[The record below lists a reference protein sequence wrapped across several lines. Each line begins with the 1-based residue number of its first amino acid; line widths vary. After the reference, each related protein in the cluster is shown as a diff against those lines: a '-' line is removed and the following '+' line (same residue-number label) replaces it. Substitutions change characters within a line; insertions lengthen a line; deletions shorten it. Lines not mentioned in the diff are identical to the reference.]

1 MIKIILNLALFLV
14 ISSCSILNFWA
25 DDEENLEEPRPLVD
39 IQPSVELD
47 RSWSRN
53 FNSDNELGNYRPGFS
68 GETILITSEEGELF
82 RVDVNRGNILQKD
95 KLNHSVSVS
104 NAVGFGKIVF
114 ADSKGSVHAYSLEDS
129 SFLWSSNVGSEILA
143 LPAIDAK
150 AVIVHTSG
158 GELVALNPS
167 SGEKIW
173 TYRSQLP
180 SLTVRGNSIPVV
192 ADNLVYA
199 TFDNGRIGVF
209 DIGSGF
215 SIWDGPISYK
225 EGTSELENLIDAD
238 SSPVIEGGLVFA
250 TNFQGNLTAFDP
262 SQRRAVWSTDAS
274 SFHSPLIIKGL
285 IIVLN
290 NDGSIISFS
299 GQTLSESWTNE
310 EYLRRGL
317 SNATEH
323 DGNVVFGD
331 IEGYLHVI
339 NPLTGRTVGREKI
352 SGNPIRYVSSR
363 GNQLFALDSELR
375 MFALN

>member
-1 MIKIILNLALFLV
+1 M
-14 ISSCSILNFWA
+14 
-25 DDEENLEEPRPLVD
+25 
-39 IQPSVELD
+39 
-47 RSWSRN
+47 
-53 FNSDNELGNYRPGFS
+53 
-68 GETILITSEEGELF
+68 
-82 RVDVNRGNILQKD
+82 
-95 KLNHSVSVS
+95 
-104 NAVGFGKIVF
+104 
-114 ADSKGSVHAYSLEDS
+114 EDS

-192 ADNLVYA
+192 SDNLVYA

-285 IIVLN
+285 IIVMN

>member
-25 DDEENLEEPRPLVD
+25 DHVENLEQPRPLVD

-47 RSWSRN
+47 KSWSRN

-68 GETILITSEEGELF
+68 GEIILITSQEGELF
-82 RVDVNRGNILQKD
+82 RVDASRGNILQKD

-114 ADSKGSVHAYSLEDS
+114 GDSKGSVHAYSLEDS

-192 ADNLVYA
+192 SDNLVYA

-215 SIWDGPISYK
+215 SVWDGPISYK

-262 SQRRAVWSTDAS
+262 SQRSCLLYT
-274 SFHSPLIIKGL
+274 SPSPR
-285 IIVLN
+285 
-290 NDGSIISFS
+290 D
-299 GQTLSESWTNE
+299 
-310 EYLRRGL
+310 RG
-317 SNATEH
+317 
-323 DGNVVFGD
+323 
-331 IEGYLHVI
+331 
-339 NPLTGRTVGREKI
+339 
-352 SGNPIRYVSSR
+352 
-363 GNQLFALDSELR
+363 
-375 MFALN
+375 